1 MSGIV
6 FRRAQCLFALG
17 EETPQS
23 MVGCRVTAFQRF
35 GRHRLRQWV
44 FRHAQFKLGTASVDG
59 RDSAGLAEIPAMASD
74 NRGGREVG
82 GLDG

>member
-1 MSGIV
+1 MSVII

-23 MVGCRVTAFQRF
+23 MVGCRVTVFQRF
-35 GRHRLRQWV
+35 GRDSLRQWV
-44 FRHAQFKLGTASVDG
+44 LRHAQFKLGTASVDG
-59 RDSAGLAEIPAMASD
+59 RDTAGLAEIPTMTSD
-74 NRGGREVG
+74 NRSGREVG